1 MSKPWPP
8 PPDLES
14 IKQLVREADTE
25 GLIQYCDAPADE
37 YDGEAEALLAAIS
50 RFQTAQLTMADLQPI
65 IETIWQKNFNLDD
78 SALDKSRPAIISLA
92 QEIERFFGPEA
103 KPQVRGA

>member
-14 IKQLVREADTE
+14 VKQLVREADTE
-25 GLIQYCDAPADE
+25 GLIQYGEAPADE

-50 RFQTAQLTMADLQPI
+50 RFPTAQLTIENLQPI
-65 IETIWQKNFNLDD
+65 IEMIWRKNFNLDD
-78 SALDKSRPAIISLA
+78 SAFEKSQPAIISLA

-103 KPQVRGA
+103 RPQVR